1 MVMRHRLFQHSAA
14 LTLLLA
20 GACVASLA
28 GTAAAQETHTLRY
41 KFSPDET
48 IRWQVVQEAK
58 VRTTMAVTT
67 QTAQTESRS
76 VKIWEVKEVKEN
88 GDVVFVHS
96 VEKVLMRQKLTGR
109 AEVVYDSESS
119 DPPPAG
125 FDKAAENV
133 GVPLTEV
140 TMSPTGEVVERND
153 LKEQYRPG
161 GESPM
166 TIPLANHPVKVGE
179 SWNQPQ
185 TITVKLKSGL
195 EKAINCRQ
203 QFTLG
208 AVKDGIAEIQ
218 MATIILEP
226 IHDPAI
232 EAQLVQQATKG
243 VIRFN
248 IALGRVIEQK
258 MDINERVVGAFGPA
272 SSFQFEMKFHE
283 ELVGEDGADVAQK
296 PVYGPVPA
304 KNKR

>member
-1 MVMRHRLFQHSAA
+1 MVLHSQRLRTTAC
-14 LTLLLA
+14 LTLLVLGVIA
-20 GACVASLA
+20 ASA
-28 GTAAAQETHTLRY
+28 ATASAQDTFTLRY

-76 VKIWEVKEVKEN
+76 TKIWEVKEVKEN
-88 GDVVFVHS
+88 GSVVFVHS
-96 VEKVLMRQKLTGR
+96 VEKVLMRQQLTGR

-140 TMSPTGEVVERND
+140 TMSTTGEVLERND

-166 TIPLANHPVKVGE
+166 TIPLPEEPIKIGE

-195 EKAINCRQ
+195 EKAISCRQ
-203 QFTLG
+203 QFALKS
-208 AVKDGIAEIQ
+208 VKDGIAEIGL
-218 MATIILEP
+218 ATIILEP

-243 VIRFN
+243 TIRFD
-248 IALGRVIEQK
+248 ISAGRVIEQN

-283 ELVGEDGADVAQK
+283 ELVDENGDAVAQRE
-296 PVYGPVPA
+296 VYGPQPP
-304 KNKR
+304 KKD